1 MNDQIISDLR
11 PISRLTKPLRRFL
24 KVEAASGIV
33 LLVATL
39 IAVASA
45 NTQFFE
51 TYQKLWNMT
60 LTLGIHDWSLS
71 YPLWYW
77 VNDGLMTV
85 FFFLVGL
92 EIKREIVS
100 GELKDARRVI
110 SPAVAALGG
119 AAVPAL
125 IYLLL
130 LGDNPGDH
138 GWAVPMATD
147 IAFVVGALALLGNRV
162 SHGLKVFLLTLA
174 IVDDIIAVLIIAA
187 FYSATLNFTWLI
199 VAVFGVFV
207 VVVMNRLGVRT
218 MVGYLIVGAGIWLCT
233 LKSGIHPTIS
243 GVVLGLLTPA
253 VPLIS
258 RNELGGGLRKALNIV
273 ESNSKGD
280 SARLAD
286 VMEEVDF
293 TTRESISP
301 LERFEADVHP
311 WAAFVIMPIFA
322 LANAGVE
329 FSMTAL
335 LSPVSIAIALAL
347 LLGKPLGIIL
357 SLALVVKLRLG
368 IMPGGTSW
376 TAVVGGGCLAGIGF
390 TMSLFVASLGLNGTL
405 LSQAK
410 TGVLAGS
417 AVSGILGISL
427 LALTLRRR
435 SEDRQKDVKHDD

>member
-1 MNDQIISDLR
+1 MNDQMISDLR

-24 KVEAASGIV
+24 RVEAASGIV
-33 LLVATL
+33 LLIATL
-39 IAVASA
+39 IAVVSA
-45 NTQFFE
+45 NTQFRE
-51 TYQKLWNMT
+51 TYQNLWNMT
-60 LTLGIHDWSLS
+60 LTLGVHDWTLS

-92 EIKREIVS
+92 EIKREIVA
-100 GELKDARRVI
+100 GELRDVRRVI
-110 SPAVAALGG
+110 SPAVAAVGG
-119 AAVPAL
+119 AAVPAF

-130 LGDNPGDH
+130 LGDHPGGH

-162 SHGLKVFLLTLA
+162 QHGLKVFLLTLA

-199 VAVFGVFV
+199 GAVIGVVV

-218 MVGYLIVGAGIWLCT
+218 VVGYLIVGAGIWLCT

-258 RNELGGGLRKALNIV
+258 RNELGRGLRKALNTV
-273 ESNSKGD
+273 EGD
-280 SARLAD
+280 SAEDSVKLTD

-329 FSMTAL
+329 FSTTAL

-347 LLGKPLGIIL
+347 LVGKPLGIIL
-357 SLALVVKLRLG
+357 SLALVVKMRFG
-368 IMPGGTSW
+368 IMPGGTNW
-376 TAVVGGGCLAGIGF
+376 KAVMGGGCLAGIGF
-390 TMSLFVASLGLNGTL
+390 TMSLFVASLGLEGIL

-410 TGVLAGS
+410 TGILVGS
-417 AVSGILGISL
+417 GVSGLLGISL
-427 LALTLRRR
+427 LVFSLRKKP
-435 SEDRQKDVKHDD
+435 ED